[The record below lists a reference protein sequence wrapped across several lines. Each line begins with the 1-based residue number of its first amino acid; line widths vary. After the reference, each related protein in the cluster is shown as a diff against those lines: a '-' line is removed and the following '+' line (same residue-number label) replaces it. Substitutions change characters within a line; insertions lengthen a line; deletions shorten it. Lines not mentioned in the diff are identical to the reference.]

1 MLNKNLYLALSTTK
15 NTVGNINFRNTYITA
30 EIRED
35 QGNGKY
41 KVAISGSE
49 KEYPNVYA
57 NDPNI
62 EYAVGDRVGILWEQ
76 GSREK
81 PIIVGILDEMIEEEV
96 TSGVNSLG
104 I

>member
-1 MLNKNLYLALSTTK
+1 MLNKNLYLALSTAK

-30 EIRED
+30 EIKED

-41 KVAISGSE
+41 KITMSGSE

-62 EYAVGDRVGILWEQ
+62 EYAVDDRVGILWEY
-76 GSREK
+76 GCREK
-81 PIIVGILDEMIEEEV
+81 PIIVGKLDAIVEEEV
-96 TSGVNSLG
+96 TGGVNSLG
-104 I
+104 

>member
-30 EIRED
+30 ILKEL

-41 KVAISGSE
+41 KIQISGSD
-49 KEYPNVYA
+49 KILSDVYA

-62 EYAVGDRVGILWEQ
+62 EYAVNDRVGILYEY
-76 GSREK
+76 GCREK
-81 PIIVGILDEMIEEEV
+81 RIIVGILDEIIEEEV
-96 TSGVNSLG
+96 TGGVNSLG
-104 I
+104 

>member
-15 NTVGNINFRNTYITA
+15 NAVGNINFRNTYKTA
-30 EIRED
+30 IIKEL

-41 KVAISGSE
+41 KIQILGSD

-62 EYAVGDRVGILWEQ
+62 EYAVNDKVGVLCEY
-76 GSREK
+76 GCREK
-81 PIIVGILDEMIEEEV
+81 LIIVGELDEIIEVEV
-96 TSGVNSLG
+96 TSGVNALG
-104 I
+104 

>member
-1 MLNKNLYLALSTTK
+1 MLKLPVATKQDSISNIVSRTTYVVALIK
-15 NTVGNINFRNTYITA
+15 
-30 EIRED
+30 EL

-41 KVAISGSE
+41 KIEILGSE

-62 EYAVGDRVGILWEQ
+62 TYEVNDRVGILWEY
-76 GSREK
+76 GCREK
-81 PIIVGILDEMIEEEV
+81 PIIVGILDDIVEEEI
-96 TSGVNSLG
+96 TGGVNSLG

>member
-1 MLNKNLYLALSTTK
+1 MLNLAQATNRNS
-15 NTVGNINFRNTYITA
+15 VGNITFRNTYITA
-30 EIRED
+30 EIKED

-41 KVAISGSE
+41 KVEITGSG

-62 EYAVGDRVGILWEQ
+62 EYAVNDRVGILWER

-81 PIIVGILDEMIEEEV
+81 PIIVGQLDAIVEKEV
-96 TSGVNSLG
+96 TGGVNALG
-104 I
+104 V

>member
-1 MLNKNLYLALSTTK
+1 MSTTK
-15 NTVGNINFRNTYITA
+15 NAVSNINFRNTYITA
-30 EIRED
+30 EIREI
-35 QGNGKY
+35 QGDGKY
-41 KVAISGSE
+41 KISISGSE

-62 EYAVGDRVGILWEQ
+62 EYAVNDRVGILWEH

-81 PIIVGILDEMIEEEV
+81 PIIVGILDEMTEEEV

-104 I
+104 V